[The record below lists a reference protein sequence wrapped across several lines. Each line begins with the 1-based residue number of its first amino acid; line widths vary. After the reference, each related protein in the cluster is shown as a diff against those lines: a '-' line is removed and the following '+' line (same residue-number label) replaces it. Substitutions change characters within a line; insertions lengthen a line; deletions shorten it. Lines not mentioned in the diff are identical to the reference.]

1 MNERQPPGAGTGHGF
16 RVGLSESWGTTPGLT
31 MSLGLLVAIVVV
43 AVLAVGCA
51 DGSPTV
57 GDSSEASS
65 TSVSSTTTVETT
77 ARSTTT
83 TTTSDREEQGRFNE
97 EQQARVERR
106 RQEAEDLQNVEPIT
120 GYGDFSNTEYVDV
133 DWYEVTRLQIQCMR
147 DQGFE
152 VEPIPPGD
160 GIDFS
165 NVPPTQHQEAQ
176 KTSWAC
182 LTGLNLPEPT
192 EPADDQLAEHYDYL
206 LEAKECLEAEG
217 YETGDPPSLDTYI
230 ETGGQWSPYN
240 LVAQDDTI
248 GIEEWNALNVACP
261 QIPRRQ

>member
-1 MNERQPPGAGTGHGF
+1 
-16 RVGLSESWGTTPGLT
+16 
-31 MSLGLLVAIVVV
+31 MSLGLLMAVVV
-43 AVLAVGCA
+43 LAVLAVGCA

-65 TSVSSTTTVETT
+65 TSVSSTTIVETT
-77 ARSTTT
+77 AASTTT
-83 TTTSDREEQGRFNE
+83 TISHSEEQGRFNE

-106 RQEAEDLQNVEPIT
+106 RQVAEDLQNVEPIT
-120 GYGDFSNTEYVDV
+120 GYGDFSDTEYFDV
-133 DWYEVTRLQIQCMR
+133 NWYEVTRLQIQCMR

-152 VEPIPPGD
+152 VEAIPPGD

-165 NVPPTQHQEAQ
+165 NVSPIQHRVAQ

-192 EPADDQLAEHYDYL
+192 EPTDEQLAEHYDYL
-206 LEAKECLEAEG
+206 VEVKECLEAEG
-217 YETGDPPSLDTYI
+217 YETSDPPSLDTYI
-230 ETGGQWSPYN
+230 ETGGRWSPYS